1 MDFEERKRKY
11 TKRIENKNKQIIF
24 GIDNALMNLF
34 CSYALSEN
42 KSIHAY
48 SMNNLNKLMNIINE
62 SNFNNNQILII
73 KYRFLLCALAA
84 RACGLSKEMILSD
97 ISRKMNITNLFD
109 ENEFGREI
117 SNEEVLYVEN
127 TIGQF
132 LNTIVFDNKINDL
145 LKLCQSYQ
153 TADYIKRQQC
163 LSDIRNIMTNTLT
176 QFRRNDASEVTSST
190 RFVLSRID
198 ESIEDIHAY
207 ITNPSFKLIT
217 GMKGMNDLLGGGLQK
232 TKVYCFF
239 GMSGEGK
246 TTTLTNLFY
255 QVWKYNKGFKT
266 SDPTKKPCIILFTME
281 NLVIEYICNLFNII
295 TQGKD
300 IKNCATVEDVMQEF
314 KERKFEYL
322 GDEDIEIVIDY
333 KAVGT
338 KDTSYCYQ
346 LIEEMED
353 EGYETIAFF
362 MDYLMRINPTN
373 YIPGDNYNNL
383 GQVVNEFKNI
393 AIVKQIPFVTA
404 SQLNREAA
412 KIIDEGRNK
421 DQKDLVKRLGRAT
434 IGDSVQIDRNL
445 DGLIILVPEYD
456 AYGRKY
462 MAYRL
467 IKHRYDVF
475 VPYSIIYQPFYPTSP
490 LALMEDVYEFQQV
503 FRTTL
508 SMDNEDIQ
516 NYFKNAE
523 KIGMMPLQT
532 QQITEL
538 VQQPIQNITSEENGQ
553 SSNISNT
560 QLNNNVD
567 SVLNVDNIVVKEE
580 KNKQEISL
588 VPKDIIISN
597 HISDSITNSVS
608 DSISSSIPNSLPKR
622 EIITTIPQNMREQMY
637 DVYFPD
643 QKSPFEKYFSYNSFF
658 TM

>member
-11 TKRIENKNKQIIF
+11 NKKIENKQQIIF

-34 CSYALSEN
+34 CSYAISNN
-42 KSIHAY
+42 KSIHSY
-48 SMNNLNKLMNIINE
+48 SVLNLNRLMNSINE
-62 SNFNNNQILII
+62 SNFNNNQMLII
-73 KYRFLLCALAA
+73 KYRFLLLALQA
-84 RACGLSKEMILSD
+84 RSCGLNREMILSD
-97 ISRKMNITNLFD
+97 ISRKMNIKNLFD
-109 ENEFGREI
+109 EETFGREI
-117 SNEEVLYVEN
+117 SNEEVSYVEN

-132 LNTIVFDNKINDL
+132 LNTIVFDNKINSL
-145 LKLCQSYQ
+145 LKLCQLYQ

-163 LSDIRNIMTNTLT
+163 LKDIRSVMGDTLT

-190 RFVLSRID
+190 RFVLSRMD

-246 TTTLTNLFY
+246 TTTITNLFY

-266 SDPTKKPCIILFTME
+266 TDPTKKPCIILFTME
-281 NLVIEYICNLFNII
+281 NLVIEYICTLFNII

-300 IKNCATVEDVMQEF
+300 IKQCSSADAVIKEF

-322 GDEDIEIVIDY
+322 GDNDIEIVIDY

-353 EGYETIAFF
+353 DGYETIAFF

-383 GQVVNEFKNI
+383 GQVVNEFKNL

-412 KIIDEGRNK
+412 KIIDEGRNR

-445 DGLIILVPEYD
+445 DALFILVPEYD
-456 AYGRKY
+456 TYNRRY

-467 IKHRYDVF
+467 IKHRYEVY

-490 LALMEDVYEFQQV
+490 LALMEDVYEFQPV
-503 FRTTL
+503 FKTTL
-508 SMDNEDIQ
+508 NMDNEDIQ
-516 NYFKNAE
+516 NYFKNSE
-523 KIGMMPLQT
+523 KIGMMPLQS

-538 VQQPIQNITSEENGQ
+538 VAQPSPQ
-553 SSNISNT
+553 SNISTTVNT
-560 QLNNNVD
+560 VSESDIVNNKLNSNLSNNEAIID
-567 SVLNVDNIVVKEE
+567 IDTIVVEDKKNKEE
-580 KNKQEISL
+580 ISMN
-588 VPKDIIISN
+588 PKDIV
-597 HISDSITNSVS
+597 VS
-608 DSISSSIPNSLPKR
+608 TPVVKK
-622 EIITTIPQNMREQMY
+622 EIITTVPPNIREQMY
-637 DVYFPD
+637 EVYFPN
-643 QKSPFEKYFSYNSFF
+643 QKSPFENYFANNIFK
-658 TM
+658 M

>member
-11 TKRIENKNKQIIF
+11 MKSNDKKEQILF

-34 CSYALSEN
+34 CSYAISN
-42 KSIHAY
+42 NRAIHAY
-48 SMNNLNKLMNIINE
+48 SIANLNKLMHSITE
-62 SNFNNNQILII
+62 DNFNNNQSLIV
-73 KYRFLLCALAA
+73 KYRFLLLALKA
-84 RACGLSKEMILSD
+84 RSFGLSRDMIISD
-97 ISRKMNITNLFD
+97 ISRKMNIDNLF
-109 ENEFGREI
+109 NEEGFGREI
-117 SNEEVLYVEN
+117 SNDEVNYIEN
-127 TIGQF
+127 TIGEF
-132 LNTIVFDNKINDL
+132 LNTIVFDNKIDEMM
-145 LKLCQSYQ
+145 KLCQLYQ
-153 TADYIKRQQC
+153 NADYIQRQQC
-163 LSDIRNIMTNTLT
+163 LSDIRNLMGDTIT

-190 RFVLSRID
+190 RFMLSHM
-198 ESIEDIHAY
+198 ENSIEDIHAY

-217 GMKGMNDLLGGGLQK
+217 GMKGMNALLGEGFQK

-266 SDPTKKPCIILFTME
+266 TDPTKKPCIILFTME

-295 TQGKD
+295 TQGKN
-300 IKNCATVEDVMQEF
+300 IKNCASAEAVITEF

-322 GDEDIEIVIDY
+322 GDNDIEMVIDY

-346 LIEEMED
+346 LIEEMEE

-362 MDYLMRINPTN
+362 MDYLMRINPTR

-393 AIVKQIPFVTA
+393 AIVKQIPFITA

-445 DGLIILVPEYD
+445 DALFILVPEYD
-456 AYGRKY
+456 CYNRRY

-467 IKHRYDVF
+467 IKHRYEMYAS
-475 VPYSIIYQPFYPTSP
+475 YSIIYQPFYPTSP
-490 LALMEDVYEFQQV
+490 LALMEDLYEYEPAFK
-503 FRTTL
+503 TTL
-508 SMDNEDIQ
+508 NMNNQDMQ

-532 QQITEL
+532 NNITEL
-538 VQQPIQNITSEENGQ
+538 VPKN
-553 SSNISNT
+553 NT
-560 QLNNNVD
+560 KPVEQKQINND
-567 SVLNVDNIVVKEE
+567 IDAVLNIDNIVVKEE
-580 KNKQEISL
+580 KKKNVDIT
-588 VPKDIIISN
+588 PKDIVIN
-597 HISDSITNSVS
+597 NSQ
-608 DSISSSIPNSLPKR
+608 LPKQN
-622 EIITTIPQNMREQMY
+622 IVTSVPQNVREQMY
-637 DVYFPD
+637 EVYFPN
-643 QKSPFEKYFSYNSFF
+643 QKSPFESYINDDIFK
-658 TM
+658 